1 MLRAPLWVTQEKI
14 TEYEQNNPDHAGIG
28 RIMVERGIWR
38 LTDDPR
44 LNCRPV
50 VESQPAT
57 VLEVCDPGDDAT
69 VQQDFTEQG
78 DAE

>member
-1 MLRAPLWVTQEKI
+1 MLRTPLWVTQEKI

-50 VESQPAT
+50 VES
-57 VLEVCDPGDDAT
+57 DAT